1 MEESAQTCEDHFRA
15 SRRAPLD
22 HRAAESSPK
31 ASVHLLFNPARKEDR
46 RPPRPPPE
54 HRGQAGVP
62 PRMSLRSLSLLCV
75 AASAAAQGSSSRL
88 RVEYLDAPLTIDVA
102 TPRFSFAPLHPTRGA
117 ALASYRIVVAQVFPS
132 AAPIWDSGVVAA
144 TSSLNIGESAAQ
156 PARVRT
162 RECSGGSSFLSFSL
176 SSHPSS
182 FCCAFFSDRA
192 QATRARRCRRT
203 RTSRGR

>member
-1 MEESAQTCEDHFRA
+1 
-15 SRRAPLD
+15 
-22 HRAAESSPK
+22 
-31 ASVHLLFNPARKEDR
+31 
-46 RPPRPPPE
+46 
-54 HRGQAGVP
+54 
-62 PRMSLRSLSLLCV
+62 MSLRSLSLLCV

-162 RECSGGSSFLSFSL
+162 RVYARAALCMRRTAVRRLFSL
-176 SSHPSS
+176 FRACARAYAAAAPLSLSLPLLSPSL
-182 FCCAFFSDRA
+182 FFPLRA
-192 QATRARRCRRT
+192 IL
-203 RTSRGR
+203 

>member
-1 MEESAQTCEDHFRA
+1 MRKLAKIISALSVELLLITEPLNHPRRRRCIFSSTRLGKKSEDR
-15 SRRAPLD
+15 LD
-22 HRAAESSPK
+22 H
-31 ASVHLLFNPARKEDR
+31 
-46 RPPRPPPE
+46 PPE

-162 RECSGGSSFLSFSL
+162 RACSGGSSFLSFSL